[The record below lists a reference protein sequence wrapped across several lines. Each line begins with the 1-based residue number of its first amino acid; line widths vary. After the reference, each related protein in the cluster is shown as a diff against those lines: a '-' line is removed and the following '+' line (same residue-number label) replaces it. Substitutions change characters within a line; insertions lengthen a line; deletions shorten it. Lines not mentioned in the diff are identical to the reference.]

1 MSTRD
6 DLSQNIP
13 GYHIYEPVPGMLIAM
28 YQGVDA
34 VACAAE
40 FPVLYAWAADPA
52 SLVAAVAEGQA
63 CGKLPRVRAH

>member
-13 GYHIYEPVPGMLIAM
+13 GYHIYRCGPLLTAM

-52 SLVAAVAEGQA
+52 SLVDAVAEGQA